1 MIYVIFAML
10 SHGARLALLRAL
22 SGGWRARLSSVL
34 TVLLLVLGLNAFPAS
49 AAVNLQISVD
59 PGTSATFGVPSKTS
73 SLTFSLKNTGTTAVS
88 FSSGVANFTIQLP
101 PHMGVSLFTPSASY
115 IVCQYLSGSAATTGV
130 VVRCSPSV
138 SSLAA
143 GAQVTFSTYAFADA
157 GAIGVAGTVRAAVD
171 ASGGNTLVDPSNCTS
186 TGSPNAGCFVGA
198 LAAPYSA
205 GTAIM
210 GMRVGAPSTT
220 VVGQAAQFSLD
231 MAPYLLAGGNT
242 SVTVNSYLDFY
253 FQLPPYYTYGSIS
266 AKSGRPNSGLGHS
279 CSLFGGTAATGLLYR
294 CYNGQNSTSVT
305 LSNSSA
311 SGAAGWLVIAT
322 PTRFAGGQM
331 RASTPPVP
339 GGQYADG
346 GFGGAGSYADP
357 QACAADDV
365 VLGCGFGGSVPGGPN
380 LGLALSN
387 PASLSVGATTPYT
400 LTLSNRGTVVTGST
414 LILYDQLPANVQYSA
429 ASPAATGSVT
439 ANGVSCS
446 ASGLVTSGQLLTCTV
461 TLPSGLGASQSTDLT
476 LSVTPLAAASGAS
489 TTNKAAVD
497 PTGNN
502 AAQTPSTCTSTDAPN
517 PGCAVASAITVGNGV
532 SLQLAKSNPPAL
544 VTGTAAAY
552 GLVVSN
558 VGTGASGTSLVLYD
572 QLPAN
577 FVYASASNATPSGG
591 TALSGVSC
599 ANYSGSLAAG
609 WLVRCTLTLP
619 AGGLAAGSSAGIT
632 FNATPQAAATFAFSW
647 REGGLTRVLDNRALK
662 QAVSARS
669 ANQWTALSD
678 VSCTTVTSG
687 AQAGSCS
694 VTLTSTQAGWFTV
707 LSQVG
712 GVTVGNPS
720 GGQVAAQFVAGPAVA
735 ANSVITISPGTR
747 QADGVDTHTVTIT
760 ARDAFDNVQADVST
774 LFTFSPPAAGASLSA
789 SSCST
794 ATAGANA
801 GSCSVTLKATTAGTY
816 AVAGGMGG
824 QPVGSPVQGQFI
836 APTAGGVTAVPS
848 LSEWACVGLVLGLG
862 WLGLASGG
870 LNRRSGRQPAR
881 HDCGRC
887 SWPGTWPGRHGG

>member
-632 FNATPQAAATFAFSW
+632 FNATPQAAASGVSSVNKASIDPTGANAVQSPSTCTDNGSPSQGCAVAPALVPNAAAAAQSQLAMGPAGPLLANGSAAYTITATAYNGAGTLVTAQATTFNFSAP
-647 REGGLTRVLDNRALK
+647 GAGASL
-662 QAVSARS
+662 SAS
-669 ANQWTALSD
+669 T
-678 VSCTTVTSG
+678 CTTATSG
-687 AQAGSCS
+687 GSAGSCS
-694 VTLTSTQAGWFTV
+694 VTLTATTPGSYSVTATLGGSNIGGSNPVVGAFTAGAV
-707 LSQVG
+707 
-712 GVTVGNPS
+712 
-720 GGQVAAQFVAGPAVA
+720 VAGSSRVVISSGPKVA
-735 ANSVITISPGTR
+735 NG
-747 QADGVDTHTVTIT
+747 ADAYTIT
-760 ARDAFDNVQADVST
+760 AST
-774 LFTFSPPAAGASLSA
+774 LDLTF
-789 SSCST
+789 
-794 ATAGANA
+794 
-801 GSCSVTLKATTAGTY
+801 KDI
-816 AVAGGMGG
+816 
-824 QPVGSPVQGQFI
+824 QGRMLF
-836 APTAGGVTAVPS
+836 
-848 LSEWACVGLVLGLG
+848 
-862 WLGLASGG
+862 
-870 LNRRSGRQPAR
+870 
-881 HDCGRC
+881 
-887 SWPGTWPGRHGG
+887 